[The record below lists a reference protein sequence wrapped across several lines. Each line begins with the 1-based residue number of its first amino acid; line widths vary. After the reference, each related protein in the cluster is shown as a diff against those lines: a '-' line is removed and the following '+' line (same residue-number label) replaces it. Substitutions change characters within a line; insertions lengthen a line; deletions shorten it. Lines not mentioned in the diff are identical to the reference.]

1 MANEAAVNNI
11 YNYYLTTYA
20 PKSDSKF
27 DTHKKSELRGIINSI
42 VKLNKEDPLYIV
54 DRSQAT
60 KAYAVGLKENARAFK
75 NTIASLGGLD
85 ESELLNRKTANSTN
99 RGIAEAIYIG
109 ENGEDATAPSF
120 ELGVTKLA
128 TTQTNIGKM
137 LPSGGRSLPEDL
149 YSFDVGINGLN
160 YEFQYNVY
168 ESDTN
173 GDIQSKLAR
182 LITNAGIGLTAD
194 VVSDGNGNS
203 ALRIE
208 SDATGNPK
216 HGAHM
221 FTISDE
227 NTSKQAGSVEFFGLN
242 NIINEASDA
251 EFEINGEPRHA
262 SGNIFTV
269 EKQYE
274 IHLNGI
280 SSSEEDVAS
289 ISLTTDVESLAENI
303 TTFVDGYNAFVDRAD
318 AYKEMHPKSDRLVR
332 EMSAIAAEY
341 SEQLSSIG
349 LTLDDDGRI
358 SLNAEKLKDA
368 AASGELKDNFDALK
382 TFAGAMVRKT
392 NEVSLNPMNYAD
404 RTVVAYKNPGHNYA
418 TPYVTSAYT
427 GMMFSSYC

>member
-20 PKSDSKF
+20 PKTDSKF

-109 ENGEDATAPSF
+109 ENGEDASAPSF

-368 AASGELKDNFDALK
+368 AASGGLKENFDALK